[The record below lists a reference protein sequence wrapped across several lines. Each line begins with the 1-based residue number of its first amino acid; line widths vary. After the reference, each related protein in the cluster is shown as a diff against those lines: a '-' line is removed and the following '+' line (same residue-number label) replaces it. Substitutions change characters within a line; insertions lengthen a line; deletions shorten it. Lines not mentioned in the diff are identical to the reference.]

1 MPDFVLILLRSVF
14 SFFFLLLMTRLMGKK
29 QMSQLTF
36 FDYVVGITIGSIAAG
51 LSIDQSVTI
60 INGLIGIFVWGI
72 FPILLGFLDMK
83 SLNFRKIVDGTPTVL
98 IQKGKVLEKNLK
110 KEKLTIN
117 ELMLLLR
124 EKNVFKLSDVEFA
137 VMETNGQLS
146 VLNKSD
152 MQPVTPKV
160 AGITVDME
168 HEPRV
173 VIMNGEVKEKTL
185 KELGLSQKWLL
196 EKIKAQGAKTFEDV
210 FLAQVDSKG
219 NVYVD
224 LYDEES

>member
-1 MPDFVLILLRSVF
+1 M
-14 SFFFLLLMTRLMGKK
+14 MGKK

-51 LSIDQSVTI
+51 LSTDQSVTI

-72 FPILLGFLDMK
+72 FPILLGYLDMK
-83 SLNFRKIVDGTPTVL
+83 SPKLRKIVDGTPTVL
-98 IQKGKVLEKNLK
+98 IHKGKVLEKNLK

-160 AGITVDME
+160 AGLTVDME

-185 KELGLSQKWLL
+185 KALGLSQKWLL
-196 EKIKAQGAKTFEDV
+196 EKIKNQGAKTFEDV